1 MVPSHLADRVVPVRT
16 KVSSV
21 SPPPFPD
28 RVRPQ
33 APVGSV
39 LLPLL
44 DCIDS
49 LQTPMGSMA
58 PKQDEPGLIR
68 LVVGLLGSDGIHG
81 SLGNGLRGGAA
92 AHVARRT
99 QRFALRRSLDLFG
112 EALREATVF

>member
-1 MVPSHLADRVVPVRT
+1 MRPSHLADRVVPVRAKVSSVSPPPFPDRVRPQAPVGRMRPSALADRVVPVRA

-49 LQTPMGSMA
+49 LQTPVGSMGPIA
-58 PKQDEPGLIR
+58 S
-68 LVVGLLGSDGIHG
+68 VWLGD
-81 SLGNGLRGGAA
+81 
-92 AHVARRT
+92 RRCY
-99 QRFALRRSLDLFG
+99 RRSNVV
-112 EALREATVF
+112 RQ

>member
-1 MVPSHLADRVVPVRT
+1 MRPSHLADRVVPVRAKVSSVSLPPFPDRVRPQAPVGRMRPSHLADRVVPVRA

-44 DCIDS
+44 DGIDS
-49 LQTPMGSMA
+49 LQTPVGSMA
-58 PKQDEPGLIR
+58 PIPSAWLADKQCYHR
-68 LVVGLLGSDGIHG
+68 AS
-81 SLGNGLRGGAA
+81 A
-92 AHVARRT
+92 
-99 QRFALRRSLDLFG
+99 
-112 EALREATVF
+112 